1 MNLDRLRQLLGSD
14 VSLERAWA
22 ALNRGDGQAPQATV
36 EALVYGLRRGVNELI
51 KPDAQ
56 RRLSELNRDQL
67 EAVCLGVQ
75 AFKPNIAPAWSADD
89 VDLLISARGK
99 FHERR

>member
-1 MNLDRLRQLLGSD
+1 
-14 VSLERAWA
+14 
-22 ALNRGDGQAPQATV
+22 
-36 EALVYGLRRGVNELI
+36 VYGLRRGVNELI

-75 AFKPNIAPAWSADD
+75 AFKPNIAPAWSAEDA
-89 VDLLISARGK
+89 DLLIAAWGK
-99 FHERR
+99 LHGR

>member
-1 MNLDRLRQLLGSD
+1 MNLDRLRQLLGSE

-75 AFKPNIAPAWSADD
+75 AFKPNIAPAWSAEDA
-89 VDLLISARGK
+89 DLLIAAWGK
-99 FHERR
+99 LHGR